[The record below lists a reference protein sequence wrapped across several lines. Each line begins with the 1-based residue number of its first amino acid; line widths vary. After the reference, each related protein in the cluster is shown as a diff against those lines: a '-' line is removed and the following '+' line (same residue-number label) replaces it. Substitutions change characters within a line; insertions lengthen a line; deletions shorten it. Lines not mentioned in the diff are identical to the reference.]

1 MSVDDGKNTRKVC
14 DVGCIS
20 CKLCQKNCPEGA
32 IVVDSF
38 VAHIDYAKCTGC
50 DKCVEK
56 CPRHIIWSG
65 ERQGEYGLVIKRVTP
80 EKDGKSKA
88 S

>member
-1 MSVDDGKNTRKVC
+1 CIGCGK
-14 DVGCIS
+14 CI
-20 CKLCQKNCPEGA
+20 
-32 IVVDSF
+32 
-38 VAHIDYAKCTGC
+38 
-50 DKCVEK
+50 EK

-80 EKDGKSKA
+80 EKPDKTKA